1 MILSPFFYSCCAW
14 GEGSYQLAFGD
25 DIVASGGS
33 FGQSETKTF
42 STPIT
47 SNPTIPSE
55 EEVQL
60 PFTLPPDECYDV
72 IITQNFDMYPQD
84 ESWDITQDGVVVAS
98 SPQVAA
104 DATQDVQELCL
115 PAGDY
120 VFTIYD
126 LYGDGMCCQWG
137 EGNYV
142 VSTNDNEIIADGAEF
157 GPSESTAFTLPTS
170 R

>member
-1 MILSPFFYSCCAW
+1 M
-14 GEGSYQLAFGD
+14 
-25 DIVASGGS
+25 
-33 FGQSETKTF
+33 
-42 STPIT
+42 
-47 SNPTIPSE
+47 
-55 EEVQL
+55 
-60 PFTLPPDECYDV
+60 

>member
-1 MILSPFFYSCCAW
+1 MRIDLNISSLPYTFFYYSCCDW

-47 SNPTIPSE
+47 SNPA
-55 EEVQL
+55 QL
-60 PFTLPPDECYDV
+60 PDECYDV
-72 IITQNFDMYPQD
+72 TITQNFDMYPQD
-84 ESWDITQDGVVVAS
+84 ESWDITQDGVIVAS

-115 PAGDY
+115 PMGDY

-137 EGNYV
+137 EGNFV
-142 VSTNDNEIIADGAEF
+142 VSTNNNEIIADGAEF
-157 GPSESTAFTLPTS
+157 GASESTAFTLPLQ